1 MTAAAES
8 AWIEKLAIRE
18 VISTYTSAAT
28 RGDWDALEATFLP
41 DARWELGAPLDVE
54 IVGARAIRDQLV
66 GQVDH
71 QDFFLQMTHDTVVTL
86 TDDDRAS
93 AITTIHA
100 LARQEGRVQVTSYG
114 IYYDDLVK
122 ADGAWRFARRRLQ
135 PIFMNTGELPGPAP
149 ISRSALH
156 ETDAARAIG

>member
-1 MTAAAES
+1 MSNAES
-8 AWIEKLAIRE
+8 AWIDKLEIRE
-18 VISTYTSAAT
+18 VISSYTSAAT
-28 RGDWDALEATFLP
+28 RGDWDALEATFVP

-66 GQVDH
+66 EQVDH

-86 TDDDRAS
+86 TGDDRAS
-93 AITTIHA
+93 AVTTIHA
-100 LARQEGRVQVTSYG
+100 LARLEGQVQVTSYG

-122 ADGAWRFARRRLQ
+122 VDSGWRFARRRLQ

-149 ISRSALH
+149 VSRAAL
-156 ETDAARAIG
+156 AAVDSDRRPL